1 MLQVGVTTAEE
12 TSIEVTGLKVNTSY
26 HFRVT
31 ARNDIG
37 HSHPYAPEEPITAG
51 KRISKSK
58 FTVLVLLNWSDV
70 LSAISSAL
78 GAAKCYTSFNH
89 DCRLYSVTDSFS
101 HFLCKVNLKLSF
113 LHCAI
118 PLTFMN
124 HFQCNQHISHSR
136 WSIPVSF
143 STVQ

>member
-37 HSHPYAPEEPITAG
+37 HSLPYAPEEPITAG
-51 KRISKSK
+51 KRISESK
-58 FTVLVLLNWSDV
+58 FTVLVLVNWSDV
-70 LSAISSAL
+70 LSGTSSAV
-78 GAAKCYTSFNH
+78 GAAKCYIFTTVIA
-89 DCRLYSVTDSFS
+89 DVSVTGSFA
-101 HFLCKVNLKLSF
+101 HWLCEVNLKLSL

-118 PLTFMN
+118 PSNFLKRFKY
-124 HFQCNQHISHSR
+124 NQHVTS
-136 WSIPVSF
+136 
-143 STVQ
+143 

>member
-51 KRISKSK
+51 KRISESE
-58 FTVLVLLNWSDV
+58 
-70 LSAISSAL
+70 
-78 GAAKCYTSFNH
+78 
-89 DCRLYSVTDSFS
+89 
-101 HFLCKVNLKLSF
+101 
-113 LHCAI
+113 
-118 PLTFMN
+118 
-124 HFQCNQHISHSR
+124 
-136 WSIPVSF
+136 
-143 STVQ
+143 